1 MEVSMFKFVK
11 VILAAALLM
20 SASSVSAAVI
30 ISTDASDFNLTS
42 ETFPNTGF
50 TNSNI
55 VSVSGNITLDN
66 AVGVGTGVGDF
77 TGTAAY
83 TNFTGALSGDEYVLN
98 GDENFDLIFSS
109 QQTAFA
115 MDYVDASIASTFNLT
130 FFDGASNVGS
140 TSFVTSSF
148 GTAEFIGFI
157 SSVAFDRVEIRE
169 DDGTGNS
176 DEFFQFH
183 TAEAV
188 SEPGSLAVFGLGL
201 LGLGYIRRR
210 KAA

>member
-1 MEVSMFKFVK
+1 MFKFVK
-11 VILAAALLM
+11 VFLSAALLM

-30 ISTDASDFNLTS
+30 ISTDASDFHLTS
-42 ETFPNTGF
+42 ESFPTTAF

-66 AVGVGTGVGDF
+66 ADGVGTGGDN
-77 TGTAAY
+77 TGSHGY
-83 TNFTGALSGDEYVLN
+83 SNFTGALTGDEYVLN
-98 GDENFDLIFSS
+98 GDENFNLIFSS

-115 MDYVDASIASTFNLT
+115 MDYVDTSIASTFNLT

-148 GTAEFIGFI
+148 GTAEFIGFT
-157 SSVAFDRVEIRE
+157 STVAFDRVEIRE
-169 DDGTGNS
+169 DDGTNNT
-176 DEFFQFH
+176 DEFFQFYS
-183 TAEAV
+183 AEAI

-201 LGLGYIRRR
+201 LGLGYMRRR
-210 KAA
+210 KTA